1 MTGNKNPSAHYF
13 LLCLSLDESFR
24 TEAQRKVTGAQGCC
38 LASRPSYVSSRELP
52 ARPPSKTSASKHTGS
67 VKCLLFLPLTLLLP
81 KNCHPPD
88 SPEERQRSSRCPD
101 SKELDSTPQNKE
113 KQVCNTQGGL

>member
-1 MTGNKNPSAHYF
+1 MLRGAAWPPGLPMSPPGNY
-13 LLCLSLDESFR
+13 L
-24 TEAQRKVTGAQGCC
+24 QG
-38 LASRPSYVSSRELP
+38 LHGISS
-52 ARPPSKTSASKHTGS
+52 SKTSASKHTGS
-67 VKCLLFLPLTLLLP
+67 VKCLLFLPLILLLP

-113 KQVCNTQGGL
+113 KQVRNTQGGL